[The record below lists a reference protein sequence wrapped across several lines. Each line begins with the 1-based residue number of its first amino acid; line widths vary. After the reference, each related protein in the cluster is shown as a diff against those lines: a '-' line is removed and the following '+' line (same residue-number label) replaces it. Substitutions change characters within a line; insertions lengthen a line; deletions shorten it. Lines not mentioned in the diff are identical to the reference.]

1 MCSFEPENPPPLM
14 HELILH
20 FCDCCRTYI
29 TEEEWQS
36 LEESDNIS
44 KMEGQGTVQS
54 PISSVVAIAITGNK
68 NSRYVVKWAL
78 EKFIPE
84 GETRFMLLH
93 VRPEITAVPTPSMFL
108 TLVHLM
114 LKVVLQHA
122 L

>member
-1 MCSFEPENPPPLM
+1 M
-14 HELILH
+14 
-20 FCDCCRTYI
+20 
-29 TEEEWQS
+29 
-36 LEESDNIS
+36 EESDIS
-44 KMEGQGTVQS
+44 KMEGQGTMQS

-93 VRPEITAVPTPSMFL
+93 VRPEITAVPTPSKFL
-108 TLVHLM
+108 NLM
-114 LKVVLQHA
+114 LKLVLLHVWFVGVNLKNPSIQH